1 MEEIIA
7 NNLNKP
13 LIFGILCENV
23 ELAYQVRDSIIKFME
38 SFPKITQLPFMS
50 QNYEHIYVEQVK
62 HWILNKNNNECY
74 KRPTIGGMVFVRNLR
89 FLDGTSLK
97 PPASSCSVGSDK
109 RPTFNSGE
117 ILNYNILEG
126 YNPNFSC
133 NNKHIIKMLMF
144 PRELKTHTFY
154 IDVVDSD
161 CPLSMN
167 KIYPY
172 LRTNFDAIYLFKN
185 TKEYTNII
193 NIKHTHT
200 PKSHLI

>member
-7 NNLNKP
+7 NSLNKP
-13 LIFGILCENV
+13 LLFGILCENV

-62 HWILNKNNNECY
+62 HWILHKNNNECY
-74 KRPTIGGMVFVRNLR
+74 KRPTI
-89 FLDGTSLK
+89 
-97 PPASSCSVGSDK
+97 DK

-154 IDVVDSD
+154 IDVVELTDSD

-172 LRTNFDAIYLFKN
+172 LRTNFDAIYLFKVYS
-185 TKEYTNII
+185 TEVIHRCITSVYRDSVFKTILLCKIVASPGSEYDQV
-193 NIKHTHT
+193 IKD
-200 PKSHLI
+200 